1 MGPLL
6 FSSEQGAFLM
16 NDANKPIDRKHEKVL
31 KTRGQGTGKDYE
43 PFIKVHEISSSG
55 ESVRIRSASVGRVH
69 HLLSGIELLAFLVFD
84 QFEQTIDIR
93 EQYPL
98 PINDTLDICSR
109 LGIRHPQTHGSLNVV
124 STDLL
129 VDLSP
134 KEQLAVAVK
143 PSKEL
148 SKPRVLEKLQIEKTY
163 WEARGVDWKIF
174 TEREISDGM
183 RENLLWIQPYLNP
196 DMTAY
201 QQLGDS
207 DVQDLL
213 HRLKRYPRTKIT
225 KLCAKLDDQYQLE
238 PGFHLGVLRHAVAH
252 RSIRVPLNKVFHS
265 WIFGDLS
272 LGAKAF
278 DSGVNH
284 AS

>member
-1 MGPLL
+1 MT
-6 FSSEQGAFLM
+6 
-16 NDANKPIDRKHEKVL
+16 DTDKPINPKHEKLL
-31 KTRGQGTGKDYE
+31 KTRGRGRGKDYE

-69 HLLSGIELLAFLVFD
+69 HLLSRIELLAFLVFD

-109 LGIRHPQTHGSLNVV
+109 LGIKHPQIHGALTVV

-134 KEQLAVAVK
+134 RQQLAIAVK
-143 PSKEL
+143 SSEEL
-148 SKPRVLEKLQIEKTY
+148 SKARVIEKLQIEKIY
-163 WEARGVDWKIF
+163 WEARGIDWRIF
-174 TEREISDGM
+174 TEKEVSDGL

-213 HRLKRYPRTKIT
+213 HRLKRHPRTKIT
-225 KLCAKLDDQYQLE
+225 KLCAKFDDQYQLE

-252 RSIRVPLNKVFHS
+252 RFIRGPLNKAFHS
-265 WIFGDLS
+265 WTFGDLS
-272 LGAKAF
+272 LRGEAF
-278 DSGVNH
+278 ASGVNH